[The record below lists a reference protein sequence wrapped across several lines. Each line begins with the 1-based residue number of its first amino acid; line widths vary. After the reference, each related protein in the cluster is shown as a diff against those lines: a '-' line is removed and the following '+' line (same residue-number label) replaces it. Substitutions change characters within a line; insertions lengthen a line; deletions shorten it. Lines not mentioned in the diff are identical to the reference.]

1 MAIFG
6 KDRAQQGT
14 DNGSTVIA
22 AGSDFVGN
30 ITLKDTLHVD
40 GRIDGDVE
48 SESNVVIGENGRIKG
63 RITAETV
70 VVSGQV
76 DGSVSAGRL
85 EIIAGGCVEGDVH
98 IVDLVIEPGGR
109 FNGSS
114 EILASRMPEA
124 ATEDSG
130 PAGRTGAAGG
140 ESTKSARKKSSSAS
154 TGPSAEAP
162 DRTPSTA

>member
-14 DNGSTVIA
+14 GNGSTVIG

-30 ITLKDTLHVD
+30 LTLKDTLHVD

-48 SESNVVIGENGRIKG
+48 SESNVVIGENGRVEG

-76 DGSVSAGRL
+76 NGSVSAGRL

-114 EILASRMPEA
+114 EILASRTPE
-124 ATEDSG
+124 TEDSRPSG
-130 PAGRTGAAGG
+130 QSEAAGG
-140 ESTKSARKKSSSAS
+140 EATKSARKKSSGSS
-154 TGPSAEAP
+154 SGSSAEAP

>member
-85 EIIAGGCVEGDVH
+85 EIIA
-98 IVDLVIEPGGR
+98 
-109 FNGSS
+109 
-114 EILASRMPEA
+114 
-124 ATEDSG
+124 
-130 PAGRTGAAGG
+130 
-140 ESTKSARKKSSSAS
+140 
-154 TGPSAEAP
+154 
-162 DRTPSTA
+162 